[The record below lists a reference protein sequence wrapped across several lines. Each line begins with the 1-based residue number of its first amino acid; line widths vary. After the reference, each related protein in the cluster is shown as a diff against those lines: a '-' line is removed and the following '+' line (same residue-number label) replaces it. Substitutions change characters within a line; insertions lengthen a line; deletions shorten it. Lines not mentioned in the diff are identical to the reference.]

1 MTDFALSAPDKNTM
15 YAAFDEVG
23 IRDADGGIRLQ
34 GRFENGTEWCLL
46 DFGTRW
52 YPSGNII
59 PGPMGDQPEMISDG
73 LYWVILRW
81 NGGAPTP
88 PLPAGI
94 TISWAS
100 DDENAGEYPGGLPRF
115 A

>member
-1 MTDFALSAPDKNTM
+1 MTDFALSAPDQATM
-15 YAAFDEVG
+15 YAGFQAVG
-23 IRDADGGIRLQ
+23 IMDDQGHVRAQ
-34 GRFENGTEWCLL
+34 GRLEDGTEWACL
-46 DFGTRW
+46 DVGPRF

-59 PGPMGDQPEMISDG
+59 TGPMGDQPEVVSDG

-81 NGGAPTP
+81 NGDAPTP
-88 PLPAGI
+88 PLPDGV

-100 DDENAGEYPGGLPRF
+100 NDEFAGDYPLGLPRF